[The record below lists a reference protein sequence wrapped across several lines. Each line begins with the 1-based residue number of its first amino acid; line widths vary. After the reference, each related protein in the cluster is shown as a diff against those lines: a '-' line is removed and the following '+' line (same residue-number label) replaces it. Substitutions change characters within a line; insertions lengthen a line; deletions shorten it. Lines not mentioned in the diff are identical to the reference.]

1 MLIMEG
7 YIPPRHL
14 WLEHDFMLLS
24 LNEMKI
30 AYQVY
35 RTASTLCDDDITNLA
50 MCYQI
55 KKAKGKMKD
64 PSFNINTI
72 KEIKQATPIKIPF
85 MKKAKRR
92 SIRVKRTN

>member
-1 MLIMEG
+1 MEG
-7 YIPPRHL
+7 WIPRRHL

-30 AYQVY
+30 AYKVY

-50 MCYQI
+50 ICYQI
-55 KKAKGKMKD
+55 KKAKEKMMGS
-64 PSFNINTI
+64 PPNVNGI

-92 SIRVKRTN
+92 SIRVKRNN